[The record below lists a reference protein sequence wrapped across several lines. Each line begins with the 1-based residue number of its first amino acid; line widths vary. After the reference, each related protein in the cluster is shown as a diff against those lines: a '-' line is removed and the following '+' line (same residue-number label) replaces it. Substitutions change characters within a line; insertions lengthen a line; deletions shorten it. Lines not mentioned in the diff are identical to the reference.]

1 VNWRYMTE
9 TPAGE
14 WMTAAFDD
22 SSWKQGPGGFG
33 TRGTPGT
40 AVRTTW
46 NTPEIYIRREIE
58 VPEGSKSDGLHLYIH
73 HDEDAW
79 VYVNGVLAAKTT
91 GFTTDYEL
99 VEMLPAARAALKPGK
114 NLLAAR
120 CHQTRGGQYIDVGLA
135 RTVD

>member
-1 VNWRYMTE
+1 MA
-9 TPAGE
+9 AG
-14 WMTAAFDD
+14 FDD

-40 AVRTTW
+40 VVRTTW

-58 VPEGSKSDGLHLYIH
+58 LPEGAGRDGLHLYLH

-79 VYVNGVLAAKTT
+79 VYVNGVLAARTT
-91 GFTTDYEL
+91 GYTTDYDT

-114 NLLAAR
+114 NTLAAR
-120 CHQTRGGQYIDVGLA
+120 CRQTRGGQYIDVGLA
-135 RTVD
+135 RVID